1 MLMRLREI
9 VGDVKEEE
17 EPGGEAVAGSSREA
31 TVHSSDNTPPFLSF
45 SLLLFYFFFF
55 KTSCQPFHCEM
66 DSHFNLAFLSSS
78 QSILHA
84 VMKVR
89 KKQM

>member
-1 MLMRLREI
+1 MSKRKRSQ
-9 VGDVKEEE
+9 
-17 EPGGEAVAGSSREA
+17 GEKQWQGPAGRPQC
-31 TVHSSDNTPPFLSF
+31 TVLIIHPHSSLSHYYY
-45 SLLLFYFFFF
+45 SIFFF